1 MSLPQEPRS
10 WQKPGFLV
18 STDKTLLSIPSINHA
33 FGLDMIYWTQP
44 VPDAILQTII
54 DNSFCFGLYKIKS
67 ITDQNGTDSTDA
79 SRHQLRQPFQAKDL
93 IQIGFARV
101 VGDMVTFAYFTDLY
115 VLPEYQGVGV
125 GGWIIDCLAE
135 LLDEM
140 PYLRWAMLRTSMEK
154 SRDAYVKRLG
164 MAVLPSG
171 DIKDG
176 PVMMGRKGK
185 VGGP

>member
-1 MSLPQEPRS
+1 MSLPKEPRS

-18 STDKTLLSIPSINHA
+18 STDKSLLSIPSINHA
-33 FGLDMIYWTQP
+33 FSLDIIYWTQP
-44 VPDAILQTII
+44 VPDTVLQTII
-54 DNSFCFGLYKIKS
+54 DNSFCFGLYQI
-67 ITDQNGTDSTDA
+67 ITTTNGTDSTNE
-79 SRHQLRQPFQAKDL
+79 QPPQQPFQAKDL
-93 IQIGFARV
+93 KQIGFARV

-115 VLPEYQGVGV
+115 VLPEYQGLGV

-164 MAVLPSG
+164 MAVLKSG
-171 DIKDG
+171 DIKEG
-176 PVMMGRKGK
+176 PVMMGRKGR